1 MNRSAYLTTSYAIKT
16 FANLSKAN
24 VSIEGQ
30 ENILSGPT
38 IFVVNHFT
46 RIETLLIP
54 YYIYHLTGV
63 PALSMASDTLFKG
76 RLKKYFELVGVV
88 STRDPHRDTI
98 IIKSLL
104 TGAENWIIFPE
115 GRMVKSKKIIG
126 DGTFLVTH
134 SEGRHKPHTGAASLA
149 LRTEFFRNHLLRR
162 EHQEPKNV
170 ERFLRNFGLDSLDKI
185 RDKFTSIVPVNLT
198 YYPIRAKEN
207 IASQFAS
214 RMMKEVPERVLEELM
229 TEGTMLF
236 SGVDL
241 DIHFGPPLRMDDFL
255 AIPAVQHE
263 LDQPI
268 GYQGYQ
274 GGEGSK
280 GSEPRLSGQLGNI
293 MRSKANEIMQRY
305 MSAIYGMTTINHEH
319 LFASFLERY
328 PFSKMSEMGLRRR
341 VYLAAKTICDKN
353 TVGCNLHRSLK
364 EAQVHL
370 LTDDRFKKAENFL
383 TLALEKGV
391 VSRIGDTLIKAEKNI
406 PDLLQ
411 IHRGRRDNPID
422 VMVNEVEPLRH
433 IQKLV
438 RSVAWQPDFLIKRRI
453 VKTLIAEEMQRYEED
468 SRRYSETGIRSGGA
482 YLLRGSTKKAGVV
495 LVHSYLSI
503 PEEVEGLARYLN
515 RRGLWVYVPR
525 LAGHGTSVDDLSQ
538 TTYSAWQHS
547 VEKGYAIINGICRKV
562 VLGGLSFG
570 GCLAFDLASRL
581 KDLAGV
587 IAVCP
592 PLRLK
597 DYSTVFMPTTDV
609 WKRILAKLRRDDLDV
624 DFFRF
629 SSENAHSNYD
639 RNPVLGV
646 KNVESFLEKL
656 RPALRDVEHPSL
668 IIHADED
675 PVVDKAGSL
684 KMYEDLGAE
693 HKEYVLLHSKRHILT
708 SGQEA
713 GRVHRIIADFIGG
726 VT

>member
-1 MNRSAYLTTSYAIKT
+1 
-16 FANLSKAN
+16 LSKAN

-30 ENILSGPT
+30 ENIPSGPT

-54 YYIYHLTGV
+54 YYIYQLTGV

-126 DGTFLVTH
+126 GGSFLVTH

-149 LRTEFFRNHLLRR
+149 LRTEFYRNHLLRR
-162 EHQEPKNV
+162 EHREPENV
-170 ERFLRNFGLDSLDKI
+170 ERFLRNFGLHSLDKI
-185 RDKFTSIVPVNLT
+185 RGKCTSIVPVNLT

-214 RMMKEVPERVLEELM
+214 RIMKEVPERVLEELM

-241 DIHFGPPLRMDDFL
+241 DIHFGSPLTMDDFL
-255 AIPAVQHE
+255 EIPAVQHE
-263 LDQPI
+263 LDQAI
-268 GYQGYQ
+268 DHQGSH
-274 GGEGSK
+274 GSEDSEDSKDSAGSAGSK
-280 GSEPRLSGQLGNI
+280 SSEPRLSGQLGNI
-293 MRSKANEIMQRY
+293 MRSQANEIMQRY

-341 VYLAAKTICDKN
+341 VYLAAKKICDKN

-364 EAQVHL
+364 EDQVHL

-391 VSRIGDTLIKAEKNI
+391 IGRAGDTLVKTEKNI

-411 IHRGRRDNPID
+411 LHRKRRDNPID

-453 VKTLIAEEMQRYEED
+453 VKTLIAEEMQRYNED
-468 SRRYSETGIRSGGA
+468 CRGCSENGIRSGGA
-482 YLLRGSTKKAGVV
+482 YLLRGSTKKMGVV

-515 RRGLWVYVPR
+515 RQGLWVYVPR

-538 TTYSAWQHS
+538 TAYSAWQHS
-547 VEKGYAIINGICRKV
+547 VERGYAIINGICRKV
-562 VLGGLSFG
+562 VLGGLSLG
-570 GCLAFDLASRL
+570 GCLALDLASRL

-587 IAVCP
+587 VAVCP
-592 PLRLK
+592 PLRIK
-597 DYSTVFMPTTDV
+597 DYSTVFMPSNDV
-609 WKRILAKLRRDDLDV
+609 WKRIVAKLRRDDLDV

-656 RPALRDVEHPSL
+656 RPALEDVAHPSL

-684 KMYEDLGAE
+684 KMYKELGAE
-693 HKEYVLLHSKRHILT
+693 QKEYMLLHSTRHIVT
-708 SGQEA
+708 SGPEA
-713 GRVHRIIADFIGG
+713 GRVHRIIASFIGG